1 MLNPGVLSNEQIS
14 INKKKV
20 KKVFEFQSSN
30 SIKNSMFRLQEVQIN
45 ETNMHF
51 W

>member
-20 KKVFEFQSSN
+20 KKVLEFQSSN
-30 SIKNSMFRLQEVQIN
+30 SIKKFYVSTSRGSN
-45 ETNMHF
+45 
-51 W
+51 